1 MRNLSFL
8 IIILTLV
15 SSCAENDS
23 TDKKNVSTISVEI
36 DGVTKNFNNVIVNS
50 VYNNPSKSTRVEINA
65 INSNPKESIFISFII
80 TDNSADLY
88 AINYINDIYEY
99 TYLDPISYVNS
110 NIISNTQNNIIGT
123 FSGTLSGNIPE
134 GINPKSVQLTNG
146 NFNIQ
151 Y

>member
-50 VYNNPSKSTRVEINA
+50 VFNNPSKSTRVEINT
-65 INSNPKESIFISFII
+65 INSKPKESIFISFII